1 MIMNKQETVTV
12 ELEQDLLDKIKKKSK
27 DDSISLDEYIN
38 DVLKNHIEEQEA
50 K

>member
-1 MIMNKQETVTV
+1 MNKQETVTV